1 MDYDVRLIRISQ
13 GAVGRHM
20 SHATEPQVDPN
31 FQVELNGIVFQWQSS
46 QLAYND
52 ALEAIEQLRQRTIRE
67 NVPVHEGLIENSLG
81 IMEGY
86 RSNLSKSTKHFEA
99 SRRIYEECGAHSR
112 LGNSL
117 LNIGE
122 THRVRGNFQRARAF
136 FQEAYESAREYNNLG
151 TQAIA
156 LANEAQIWCSL
167 RQYDSAY
174 DLLLKADALCQ
185 YPWQDDEPERMTRA
199 RMGCECE
206 VQHAFVD
213 VYLYRQNIEDAVK
226 HAQRGLDLAQRVGD
240 AVIIGTANRA
250 MGNALTALYAH
261 DQSYNP
267 DDYYRAATNSFNEI
281 KAEGEV
287 GKTLL
292 AQGKSMA
299 ERGRKRSAAQ
309 LFQRAMEIFTRAGMT
324 NDVAMAAEAQLSVI

>member
-1 MDYDVRLIRISQ
+1 
-13 GAVGRHM
+13 M
-20 SHATEPQVDPN
+20 SPVTEPQVDPN
-31 FQVELNGIVFQWQSS
+31 FQTELNGIVFQWQTSN
-46 QLAYND
+46 LAYND
-52 ALEAIEQLRQRTIRE
+52 ALAAIEQLRQRTIRE
-67 NVPVHEGLIENSLG
+67 NAPVHEGLIENSLG

-86 RSNLSKSTKHFEA
+86 RSNLGKSLTHFET
-99 SRRIYEECGAHSR
+99 SRRIYEVCGARSR
-112 LGNSL
+112 IGNAS

-122 THRVRGNFQRARAF
+122 TNRLRGNFQRARIY
-136 FQEAYESAREYNNLG
+136 FQEAHEIAKQYENLG

-185 YPWQDDEPERMTRA
+185 HPWQADEPERMTRE
-199 RMGCECE
+199 RMSCECE
-206 VQHAFVD
+206 VHHAFVD

-240 AVIIGTANRA
+240 AVIIGMANRA
-250 MGNALTALYAH
+250 MGNALTALYKH
-261 DQSYNP
+261 DQTYNP
-267 DDYYRAATNSFNEI
+267 DDYYRAAINSFNEI
-281 KAEGEV
+281 KAEGDV